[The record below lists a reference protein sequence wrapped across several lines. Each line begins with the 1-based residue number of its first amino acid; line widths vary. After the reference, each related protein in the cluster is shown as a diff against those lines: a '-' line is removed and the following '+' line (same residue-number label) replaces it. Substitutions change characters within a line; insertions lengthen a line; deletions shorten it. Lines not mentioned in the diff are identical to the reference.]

1 MAETDNKPASDT
13 NSLEQTETTVE
24 GQPPAGNQP
33 TVIDTSAS
41 GDSDTLSGE
50 GAAAAPAPPP
60 PPPKSPVSGIAAK
73 LNIYMLGFVLLLVV
87 AAMTATILY
96 LKAKSENGT
105 DNALSSQSLSQST
118 LDQLANTDVTVGEP
132 KHTLSVQSDTVFN
145 GSVLVRSNLQIA
157 GTLQV
162 GTNLAIAGL
171 RVSGQSTFDDVQITK
186 SLAVTG
192 STSFQGG
199 LNVNQSLNVKG
210 GGTFLGAIS
219 APSLT
224 VGSLQLSGDLSLTH
238 HIAAGGSNP
247 SRSNGTALGGGGTV
261 SVSGS
266 DTAGTVTINTG
277 GSPAAG
283 CFVTV
288 TFASKFNA
296 TPHVVVTPIGSAAA
310 GLDYYVNRSTS
321 TFSVCTTNAAPGGTT
336 FGFDYIIFD

>member
-1 MAETDNKPASDT
+1 MADSEKESGGDT
-13 NSLEQTETTVE
+13 NSLEQTGTTV
-24 GQPPAGNQP
+24 QGNQP

-41 GDSDTLSGE
+41 ADSDTLSGE
-50 GAAAAPAPPP
+50 SGSSAPPTATP
-60 PPPKSPVSGIAAK
+60 PPPKSPVSSIASK
-73 LNIYMLGFVLLLVV
+73 LNVYMLGFILLLIV
-87 AAMTATILY
+87 AIMTATILY
-96 LKAKSENGT
+96 LKAKNENT
-105 DNALSSQSLSQST
+105 TNNSLASQSLSQST

-132 KHTLSVQSDTVFN
+132 KHTLSVQSDAVFN

-171 RVSGQSTFDDVQITK
+171 RVSGESTFDDVQITK

-199 LNVNQSLNVKG
+199 LNIGQSLNVKG
-210 GGTFLGAIS
+210 GATFLGAVS

-224 VGSLQLSGDLSLTH
+224 VGSLQLSGDLDLTH
-238 HIAAGGSNP
+238 HISAGGATP
-247 SRSNGTALGGGGTV
+247 SRSNGSALGGGGTV

-266 DTAGTVTINTG
+266 DTAGTITINTG
-277 GSPAAG
+277 SGPAAG
-283 CFVTV
+283 CFLTI

-310 GLDYYVNRSTS
+310 GLDYYVNRST
-321 TFSVCTTNAAPGGTT
+321 TTLSVCTTNAAPGGTT
-336 FGFDYIIFD
+336 FGFDYIVFE